1 MMYTQVAF
9 VGRLKMHPRVV
20 VFGGGGLFFMCG
32 AQVNT
37 QENAL
42 IWESSGSI
50 IAKNSNLAASEM
62 PILYDPAQLQVQKH
76 QQNLE

>member
-1 MMYTQVAF
+1 
-9 VGRLKMHPRVV
+9 
-20 VFGGGGLFFMCG
+20 MCG

-50 IAKNSNLAASEM
+50 IAKNSNLAALESFL
-62 PILYDPAQLQVQKH
+62 ITFVLKC
-76 QQNLE
+76 NLL